1 MLQQRMQLN
10 GWQRIGVVV
19 SIAWVIGGAIW
30 GYNIGYYEGGDV
42 DRGFEQCRGGAQN
55 WYQNQNQYQETRRY
69 TTNDLI
75 KDLEKCG
82 SEYRKAHKDA
92 MSTGWLYAALLA
104 LLPIPLGWLAV
115 YKSIALLNWIREGFR
130 T

>member
-1 MLQQRMQLN
+1 VERF
-10 GWQRIGVVV
+10 
-19 SIAWVIGGAIW
+19 
-30 GYNIGYYEGGDV
+30 GDTTSATTKAATLTEV
-42 DRGFEQCRGGAQN
+42 LSSVEGGAQN